1 MSECSEKREGEAFAG
16 VGGPRG
22 ALWGTAEPGLERPEA
37 LGRLSQ
43 RQVWCACRTHTADCT
58 HVSGHTDPLTEPASQ
73 GRDHCTDVRVKE
85 VEGVGVRE
93 EDSKGRTR
101 VPSWSV
107 GLCSSWSPL
116 PVWPVP
122 TPRCISQRPLG
133 CRQLGLTDALFIWLS
148 RPALHQVWG
157 SPSVRADG

>member
-1 MSECSEKREGEAFAG
+1 MC
-16 VGGPRG
+16 
-22 ALWGTAEPGLERPEA
+22 
-37 LGRLSQ
+37 Q
-43 RQVWCACRTHTADCT
+43 
-58 HVSGHTDPLTEPASQ
+58 GHIDLLTESTSH
-73 GRDHCTDVRVKE
+73 GRDHCTDVTVKG
-85 VEGVGVRE
+85 VEGVGVTE
-93 EDSKGRTR
+93 DDSKGRTR

-133 CRQLGLTDALFIWLS
+133 CRQLGLTDALFTWLS
-148 RPALHQVWG
+148 CPALHQVWG